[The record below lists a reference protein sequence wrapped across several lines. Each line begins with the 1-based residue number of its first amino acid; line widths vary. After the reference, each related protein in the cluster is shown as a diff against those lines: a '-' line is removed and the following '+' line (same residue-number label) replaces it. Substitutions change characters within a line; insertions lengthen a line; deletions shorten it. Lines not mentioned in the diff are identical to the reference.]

1 MDRRTLRLVAGA
13 AVWAAM
19 LMPAMAA
26 VLPIDKAAVQATLD
40 RLAAEMLVPGAAV
53 LLRTPAGEIVAT
65 YGVRGIEDRTP
76 VTIEDHIRVGSNT
89 KTWTATAILQMV
101 DEGKLALSDPVSKYR
116 PDVPNGQN
124 ITIEQ
129 LLNMRSGLFNYSTT
143 YALNRALDET
153 PERVWTPDEL
163 LKLAF
168 PIAPYSPP
176 GKEFHYSNTN
186 TVLLGLIAEQID
198 GKPLETILEDRIF
211 KPLGM
216 AETLLPAR
224 DSNAIPQP
232 HPHGYMYTDNVMTMA
247 SNAIAADLQLAARNG
262 TLLPNDFTDSNPSW
276 GWAAGAGI
284 STAGDLATFVE
295 AMTTGKLLSPELQK
309 LRMDSP
315 LPQSAADTGGAL
327 YGLGIAK
334 FGPLYGHTGELPGFN
349 TFMGSAPDEGVTL
362 IVWTNLAPAPD
373 GRDPATT
380 IARALVGQVLGPQ

>member
-1 MDRRTLRLVAGA
+1 MNRRVLQLVAGA
-13 AVWAAM
+13 AVWTTM
-19 LMPAMAA
+19 LAPAMAA

-40 RLAAEMLVPGAAV
+40 ELAAEMLVPGAAV

-89 KTWTATAILQMV
+89 KTWTTTAILQMV
-101 DEGKLALSDPVSKYR
+101 DEGKLALTDPVSKYR
-116 PDVPNGQN
+116 PDVPNGQH

-143 YALNRALDET
+143 YALNRALDVT
-153 PERVWTPDEL
+153 PERVWTPEEL

-168 PIAPYSPP
+168 PIAPYSAP
-176 GKEFHYSNTN
+176 GAEFHYSNTN

-216 AETLLPAR
+216 RETLLPAR
-224 DSNAIPQP
+224 DSNAIPEP

-262 TLLPNDFTDSNPSW
+262 TLLPNDYTDSNPSW

-295 AMTTGKLLSPELQK
+295 AMTTGKLLSPDLQK
-309 LRMDSP
+309 LRMESP
-315 LPQSAADTGGAL
+315 LPQNADNPDGAL

-380 IARALVGQVLGPQ
+380 IARALIGQVIAPQ

>member
-19 LMPAMAA
+19 LAPAMAA

-143 YALNRALDET
+143 YALNKALDET
-153 PERVWTPDEL
+153 PERVWTPEEL
-163 LKLAF
+163 LALAF

-295 AMTTGKLLSPELQK
+295 AMTTGTLLSPELQK